1 MEDTKRAESTKKET
15 MVFTEELLNKV
26 KEFAEENFCKDEKEQ
41 FYVDD
46 PEFAV
51 SNPWYD
57 HSGRF
62 YLNDEEAVREWG
74 LPVVLNYCAGALQI
88 IQAQNERED

>member
-1 MEDTKRAESTKKET
+1 MAAENKTNKEIPT
-15 MVFTEELLNKV
+15 FTEELLGKI
-26 KEFAEENFCKDEKEQ
+26 KEFAEENFCKDESEQ

-51 SNPWYD
+51 SNPWCD

-62 YLNDEEAVREWG
+62 PLNDEEAVKEWG
-74 LPVVLNYCAGALQI
+74 LPVILNYCVGNLRYL
-88 IQAQNERED
+88 EEKEKK